1 MWVKSLSLSLSL
13 SLTHPPTQV
22 LGTVD
27 ALASSKREQH
37 TSLSTLF
44 AKIKESQSS
53 ATAALQSAPSTPLVN
68 LLHSARHVCGL
79 HRSHRATWDALPHT
93 FSSDLPLWLPSS
105 PPHEASWVGVA
116 GAVGLPVAL
125 GVCVKENADLRATVS
140 WQVDGEGPAVDPT
153 YV

>member
-1 MWVKSLSLSLSL
+1 MWVEGFLSLSS

-22 LGTVD
+22 LGSVD
-27 ALASSKREQH
+27 TLASSKRTVLTEQH
-37 TSLSTLF
+37 SSLSTLF
-44 AKIKESQSS
+44 ATIKESQSS

-79 HRSHRATWDALPHT
+79 YRSHRATWDALPH
-93 FSSDLPLWLPSS
+93 SIVGSVDLPLWLPSS

-116 GAVGLPVAL
+116 GTVGLPVAL
-125 GVCVKENADLRATVS
+125 GVSIERATVS
-140 WQVDGEGPAVDPT
+140 WQVGEGPAVDPT

>member
-1 MWVKSLSLSLSL
+1 MWVKSLSLSL

-27 ALASSKREQH
+27 VLASSKRTVLTEQH
-37 TSLSTLF
+37 TSLTTLF
-44 AKIKESQSS
+44 ATIKESQSS

-68 LLHSARHVCGL
+68 LLGSARHVCGL

-93 FSSDLPLWLPSS
+93 VGSVDLPLWLPSS
-105 PPHEASWVGVA
+105 PPHEASGVGVA
-116 GAVGLPVAL
+116 GAVGLPVAV
-125 GVCVKENADLRATVS
+125 GVSIERATVS
-140 WQVDGEGPAVDPT
+140 WQVGEGPAVDPT